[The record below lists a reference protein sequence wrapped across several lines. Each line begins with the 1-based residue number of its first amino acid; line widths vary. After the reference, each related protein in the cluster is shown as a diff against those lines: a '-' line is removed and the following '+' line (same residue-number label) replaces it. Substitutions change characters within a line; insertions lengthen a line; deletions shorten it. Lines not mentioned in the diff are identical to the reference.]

1 MQNLKVQSN
10 GGPSRFLL
18 VRIPGSVVG
27 DYSGMGL
34 NFLADPGLV
43 AGSAGAIGGQVELL
57 RKICAQQYELKA
69 GAPEVVQE
77 HAPDLNPYYF
87 DRHSIFFGY
96 HPNCCSG
103 LQKKEVIIWTQRCR
117 S

>member
-1 MQNLKVQSN
+1 M
-10 GGPSRFLL
+10 GDRAGL

-69 GAPEVVQE
+69 GAPGVVQE
-77 HAPDLNPYYF
+77 HAPDLS
-87 DRHSIFFGY
+87 HIISIDIQF
-96 HPNCCSG
+96 SS
-103 LQKKEVIIWTQRCR
+103 VIIRIVARACKKKR
-117 S
+117 

>member
-1 MQNLKVQSN
+1 
-10 GGPSRFLL
+10 
-18 VRIPGSVVG
+18 
-27 DYSGMGL
+27 MGL

-43 AGSAGAIGGQVELL
+43 AGSAGSIGGQVELL